1 MKIDCYFVLYESK
14 EPNLFVLQFHS
25 TLIRMLHDECIPAD
39 FNRRN
44 SFSFEI
50 EGEMYSA
57 YKHTH
62 IHTRTHFDA
71 INSLLSIHFATL
83 YSFLLVSFDSI

>member
-14 EPNLFVLQFHS
+14 EPNLFVLHFHS
-25 TLIRMLHDECIPAD
+25 TLIRMFHDKCIPAD
-39 FNRRN
+39 FTRRN

-50 EGEMYSA
+50 GGELYSA
-57 YKHTH
+57 YTHT
-62 IHTRTHFDA
+62 HTRTQFDA
-71 INSLLSIHFATL
+71 INSLLNIHFATL